1 MLVIAKA
8 LDSYHYDGDAKEIT
22 VNKIK
27 DFIKKFK
34 NNEIEPYV
42 KD

>member
-8 LDSYHYDGDAKEIT
+8 LDSYHYEGDVTKLTAND
-22 VNKIK
+22 VK

-34 NNEIEPYV
+34 NGEIPPYI
-42 KD
+42 KS